1 MAYIGYTGALGNIQ
15 KIDPLTFN
23 SSSTTFDIRVNGLL
37 VAVASSTSMFIS
49 VSGVIQEPNVD
60 YTVSGSSI
68 IFSAAPLTGLSFFGI
83 ILGSSVNIGT
93 PSDGTV
99 TNVKIGE
106 TISVAKGGTGA
117 TTADAALTNLGGGA
131 TGKAVFGSATQANAR
146 AQLGLGTSSVLNVGT
161 STGDVVQLVTGNK
174 LPAVDGSNLTGILGV
189 PVGGTI
195 EWNATTEPTNYMF
208 EDGRAISRTTYATL
222 FSIIGTTFGAGNGST
237 TFNIPNSLDRVAVG
251 AGSLYELGATGG
263 SKDAIVV
270 AHGHSVNDPGHS
282 HGVNDP
288 GHSHSMKVGASPGTI
303 GFAGPMNYADNR
315 SSNASGT
322 GISIN
327 GNVTGISVNNNGSS
341 GTNAN
346 MMPYIAKRKI
356 IRVL

>member
-37 VAVASSTSMFIS
+37 VAVASSTSLFIS
-49 VSGVIQEPNVD
+49 VGGVIQEPNVD

-131 TGKAVFGSATQANAR
+131 AGKAIFAASTQSTARSQLGASTVGSSVFTAADAAAARSAIGAVDSTTLTTAVDALRDVASYQTSTAYTIALIDRGTSIDTSANITIPANASV
-146 AQLGLGTSSVLNVGT
+146 AFPIGSVVTITNTSAS
-161 STGDVVQLVTGNK
+161 
-174 LPAVDGSNLTGILGV
+174 PI
-189 PVGGTI
+189 TI
-195 EWNATTEPTNYMF
+195 SITT
-208 EDGRAISRTTYATL
+208 DTL
-222 FSIIGTTFGAGNGST
+222 RQAGTTNTGTRTLAQYGVATARKVSTTLWIISGAGLT
-237 TFNIPNSLDRVAVG
+237 
-251 AGSLYELGATGG
+251 
-263 SKDAIVV
+263 
-270 AHGHSVNDPGHS
+270 
-282 HGVNDP
+282 
-288 GHSHSMKVGASPGTI
+288 
-303 GFAGPMNYADNR
+303 
-315 SSNASGT
+315 
-322 GISIN
+322 
-327 GNVTGISVNNNGSS
+327 
-341 GTNAN
+341 
-346 MMPYIAKRKI
+346 
-356 IRVL
+356 